1 MHAHQTINMQK
12 KYAQYKLLVSDI
24 VLAVL
29 FFVIAVFISYR
40 QTRRANQTAASVSN
54 TLEILF
60 HKEKLA
66 SLTTDHETG
75 SRAYILTGQP
85 QFLETVQRSKQEIPE
100 EIRTIRRLTLSN
112 PLQKRLID
120 SLAVYFRQREIIAD
134 SAIASRAVTGS
145 QAAITLLITG
155 NGKRYVDN
163 IRRLL
168 DIFHEQENNLYSK
181 HLEENEKAL
190 LAQNKIF
197 LSAVFCLLLALFFFS
212 FREKKR
218 IAKEH
223 RERSATL
230 RQSEKRF
237 RALVEHN
244 DNIIALMD
252 ENMRTFYRSP
262 SAERITGWSADERG
276 KLGGADLNHPEHMEQ
291 MEEMMKRVI
300 ANPGKP
306 YPVLMRTKH
315 KTGEWIWLEGYFTN
329 MFHDP
334 EVNGIIANLRDV
346 TEEKRVKDE
355 VAKLNEE
362 LEEKVTKRTDQ
373 LQAANNDME
382 AFTYS
387 VSHDLRAPLRIISG
401 FTTILE
407 EDYAA
412 KLDDEAKRLTSI
424 IKKNTL
430 KMGRLIDGLLD
441 FSRMRLQDIHQ
452 SVIDTN
458 QLVEEV
464 VKTFSEN
471 APRQIEW
478 IIGGLPE
485 TWGDINSIRQVWIN
499 LVSNAVKY
507 SGKTERPEIEIGS
520 FRKQDQ
526 TIFFIKDNGVGF
538 DTAYT
543 DKLFKVFQR
552 LHSGED
558 FEGTGVGLAVVHKVI
573 SKHGGKVWAEGETG
587 KGATFYFSLPEERTA
602 INTDKL

>member
-1 MHAHQTINMQK
+1 MRAHQTINMQK

-40 QTRRANQTAASVSN
+40 QTKRANQTAASVSN

-100 EIRTIRRLTLSN
+100 EIKTIRRLTSSN
-112 PLQKRLID
+112 LLQKRLID
-120 SLAVYFRQREIIAD
+120 SLDVYFKKREIIVE
-134 SAIASRAVTGS
+134 SAIASHKATGS

-155 NGKRYVDN
+155 NGKAYMDH

-168 DIFHEQENNLYSK
+168 DTFHEQENNLYSK

-218 IAKEH
+218 IAKDH
-223 RERSATL
+223 RDRSATL
-230 RQSEKRF
+230 LQSEKRF
-237 RALVEHN
+237 RAMVEHN

-252 ENMRTFYRSP
+252 EDLRTFYRSP
-262 SAERITGWSADERG
+262 AAERITGWTAAERE
-276 KLGGADLNHPEHMEQ
+276 KLGGADLNHPEHMDQ
-291 MEEMMKRVI
+291 MEEMMKHVI
-300 ANPGKP
+300 ANPGKAF
-306 YPVLMRTKH
+306 PVLMRTRH
-315 KTGEWIWLEGYFTN
+315 KTGKWIWLEGYFTN

-334 EVNGIIANLRDV
+334 AVNGIIANLRDV

-407 EDYAA
+407 EDYAP

-424 IKKNTL
+424 IKRNTL

-452 SVIDTN
+452 AVIDTN
-458 QLVEEV
+458 LLVEEV

-471 APRQIEW
+471 AGRQIKW
-478 IIGGLPE
+478 VIADLPE

-507 SGKTERPEIEIGS
+507 SGKTAHPEIEIGS
-520 FRKQDQ
+520 FREKGQ
-526 TIFFIKDNGVGF
+526 TVFFIKDNGVGF
-538 DTAYT
+538 DAAYT
-543 DKLFKVFQR
+543 EKLFKVFQR
-552 LHSGED
+552 LHSGEE

-587 KGATFYFSLPEERTA
+587 KGATFYFSLPEEGTA
-602 INTDKL
+602 INTEKL